1 MTGPGSMLVSSG
13 VQCAI
18 ADGVENFAEAVRDS
32 RTAFSTRAPSEGL
45 PGGYG
50 GWIRHDLAE
59 RTRALRDVSP
69 GLLQASAAVRR
80 RGSRTTCLAVMAA
93 VEAWTNAALPDVLD
107 HEDST
112 RTGLIIAGTNLDL
125 ARAHAEGRRLRAG
138 RPARPSYA
146 AQMWDSNL
154 AGVVSDV
161 LTLRGECAVVGGSSA
176 SGNVAL
182 IQAMRWIR
190 WGVVDRCLVVA
201 PSTVLDEA
209 ERSAFTGMGVVGEP
223 IPDDAHGSHPFDV
236 RHRGFV
242 LAEGAAAVVL
252 EHPQVAAARGLH
264 PTVALTG
271 GATRMHATSSTDPD
285 ADTEAA
291 TMVAA
296 LGDAGQTHA
305 DVDLIS
311 AHATST
317 PAGDLAE
324 AEAITAVFGATIPP
338 VIATKALTG
347 HTLGAAAVIELL
359 AAAIALDDG
368 VAHGTPGFTQPHDP
382 QLPVVPPTGTRGTF
396 RVALSNSYG
405 FGGINSSVVI
415 ARNDEK
421 ATRS

>member
-1 MTGPGSMLVSSG
+1 MTRPSSMLVGSG
-13 VQCAI
+13 VQCAV
-18 ADGVENFAEAVRDS
+18 ADGVENFMEALRDG
-32 RTAFSTRAPSEGL
+32 RTAFTTRASSEGM

-50 GWIRHDLAE
+50 GWLPHDPAE
-59 RTRALRDVSP
+59 RTRALSDVSP

-80 RGSRTTCLAVMAA
+80 RSSRTTCLAVLAA
-93 VEAWTNAALPDVLD
+93 VEAWTRAALPDVLD
-107 HEDST
+107 RESST

-125 ARAHAEGRRLRAG
+125 ARAHAEGRRLHQG
-138 RPARPSYA
+138 RPARPAYA
-146 AQMWDSNL
+146 AQMWDSHL
-154 AGVVSDV
+154 AGAISQV
-161 LTLRGECAVVGGSSA
+161 LELRGECAVVGGSSA

-190 WGVVDRCLVVA
+190 WGVVDRCLIVA

-209 ERSAFTGMGVVGEP
+209 ERSAFSGMGAVGEP
-223 IPDDAHGSHPFDV
+223 TPDDPHVSHPFDV

-252 EHPQVAAARGLH
+252 EHPRVAAARGVR

-271 GATRMHATSSTDPD
+271 GATRLHATSSTDPD
-285 ADTEAA
+285 AATEAA

-296 LGDAGQTHA
+296 LGDAGETPA

-324 AEAITAVFGATIPP
+324 AEAIRAVFGARVPP
-338 VIATKALTG
+338 IIATKAVTG

-359 AAAIALDDG
+359 AAAIALEEDI
-368 VAHGTPGFTQPHDP
+368 AHGTPGCDQPHDP
-382 QLPVVPPTGTRGTF
+382 QLPVVPPTGQRGTF
-396 RVALSNSYG
+396 RLALSNSYG
-405 FGGINSSVVI
+405 FGGINSSIVI
-415 ARNDEK
+415 ARHDEQ
-421 ATRS
+421 ATGS